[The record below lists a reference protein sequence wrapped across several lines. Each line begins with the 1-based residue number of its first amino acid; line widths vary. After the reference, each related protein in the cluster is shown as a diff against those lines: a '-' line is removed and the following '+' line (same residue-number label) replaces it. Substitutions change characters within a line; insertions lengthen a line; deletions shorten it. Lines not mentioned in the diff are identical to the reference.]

1 MMDTIIKENKITFKE
16 LEQNIFRNICKIGQK
31 CTREFLEEYDRHL
44 MKERD
49 HLNYRNKGY
58 RKTTIKTVYGEVEY
72 KRAVY
77 EVVEEGVKHFVYLLD
92 EELELDNVGLISSN
106 MAELLVKCVT
116 EMSYRESADKISEI
130 SGQSISAMGVWNVIK
145 ALGEKVC
152 EDEGKLV
159 KENKAGHVQG
169 SCITPVL
176 FEEADGVYVN
186 LQGKDRKNNNQE
198 KAEIKVAIAY
208 DGWKKE
214 GQDRYSLHEKV
225 AAAGFEKSKE
235 FQEYREAVIAERFN
249 LDEVEVR
256 ILNGDGG
263 SWIKKVKDRDTIF
276 QLDPFHK
283 NKAVRELIHE
293 KQAQK
298 DILELLSKKDISG
311 VFAYLET
318 YSNSLSD
325 DKDIEDV
332 QALIRYYKNN
342 RNGLLPYQAQ
352 LKSLPTAPK
361 GIEYLNL
368 GTMENHIWSIIA
380 KRMKH
385 NHTSWSKAGGNNL
398 AKILAKK
405 CSGKLYEVTEK
416 FRKPVFEE
424 ERTSK
429 LYENILMSAKAPKK
443 DGKGYAYP
451 VIGHVVCLDAGIR
464 GDRHKF
470 TGIAGY

>member
-1 MMDTIIKENKITFKE
+1 MSTETPLRRCSTEPITLAIEWFDFPV
-16 LEQNIFRNICKIGQK
+16 IFMLLLVITPINLLSISLL
-31 CTREFLEEYDRHL
+31 TFLYNAKSVNGDNSPL
-44 MKERD
+44 LID
-49 HLNYRNKGY
+49 FAYALNASQL
-58 RKTTIKTVYGEVEY
+58 I
-72 KRAVY
+72 
-77 EVVEEGVKHFVYLLD
+77 LLY
-92 EELELDNVGLISSN
+92 LISVNSSIVG
-106 MAELLVKCVT
+106 ALLPK
-116 EMSYRESADKISEI
+116 
-130 SGQSISAMGVWNVIK
+130 
-145 ALGEKVC
+145 
-152 EDEGKLV
+152 
-159 KENKAGHVQG
+159 
-169 SCITPVL
+169 
-176 FEEADGVYVN
+176 
-186 LQGKDRKNNNQE
+186 KDRKNNNQE

-332 QALIRYYKNN
+332 QALIRYYENN

-352 LKSLPTAPK
+352 LKSLPAAPK

-385 NHTSWSKAGGNNL
+385 NHTSWSKACGNNL
-398 AKILAKK
+398 AKILAYKDLIVK
-405 CSGKLYEVTEK
+405 YLAQYGSARRKDIQTLLLDKLPSVMEDKQKEDKIRNLLTSLRKQGIIRTDSGNQQK
-416 FRKPVFEE
+416 
-424 ERTSK
+424 SSW
-429 LYENILMSAKAPKK
+429 ILTDKIKQ
-443 DGKGYAYP
+443 GK
-451 VIGHVVCLDAGIR
+451 
-464 GDRHKF
+464 
-470 TGIAGY
+470 